1 MLQNYSRSK
10 QRKHHRYYERIRL
23 SLIAPEA
30 TILPYQYIRP
40 STTPLGINAT
50 ETNTDYDNERSTS
63 PVYNIPARTTN
74 YNETSSDTSNED
86 SSDGSVSVYT
96 VRLYNRL
103 EGRWEN
109 PRPNSILQPP
119 TTRIR
124 RVGRT

>member
-40 STTPLGINAT
+40 STTPLGINTT
-50 ETNTDYDNERSTS
+50 ENTTDYSYDNARSTS

-74 YNETSSDTSNED
+74 TNETSSDTSNED
-86 SSDGSVSVYT
+86 SSDG
-96 VRLYNRL
+96 
-103 EGRWEN
+103 
-109 PRPNSILQPP
+109 
-119 TTRIR
+119 R
-124 RVGRT
+124 R